1 MKQKT
6 FVIIDDHQLYRSGI
20 SALVREGLG
29 LECIGEAGSLSEG
42 RQMLDAV
49 EPTLAIVDISL
60 LGESGLTLVSEC
72 RTRHPKLK
80 VLVVSM
86 HDENL
91 YGERALASGANGYI
105 MKHESPSVLL
115 EAIKRILHG
124 KLGISENLKQ
134 RMADRNLS

>member
-1 MKQKT
+1 MKKNT
-6 FVIIDDHQLYRSGI
+6 FVIIDDHPLYRSGI

-42 RQMLDAV
+42 RQLLDAV
-49 EPTLAIVDISL
+49 DPTLAIVDISL
-60 LGESGLTLVSEC
+60 LGENGLTLVSEC

-80 VLVVSM
+80 ILVVSM

-91 YGERALASGANGYI
+91 YGERAIASGANGYI
-105 MKHESPSVLL
+105 MKHASPAVLL
-115 EAIKRILHG
+115 EAIKRILRG

-134 RMADRNLS
+134 RMADRV

>member
-1 MKQKT
+1 M
-6 FVIIDDHQLYRSGI
+6 
-20 SALVREGLG
+20 
-29 LECIGEAGSLSEG
+29 ECIGEAGSLSEG

-105 MKHESPSVLL
+105 MKHESPAVLL
-115 EAIKRILHG
+115 DAIKRILHG